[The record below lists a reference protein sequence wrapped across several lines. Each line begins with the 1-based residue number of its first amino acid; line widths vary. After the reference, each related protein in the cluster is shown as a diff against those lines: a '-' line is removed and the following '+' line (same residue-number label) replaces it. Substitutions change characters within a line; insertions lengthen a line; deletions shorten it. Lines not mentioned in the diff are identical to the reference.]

1 MLKILRNQFQ
11 SLFSRKLQR
20 QLQFLQRQFAV
31 EVSNKIKMIGQ
42 NQLLNYFVAEVRQML
57 NLINQNKQHV
67 RKHTTILQ
75 VMTT

>member
-31 EVSNKIKMIGQ
+31 AVSSKIKMIGQ
-42 NQLLNYFVAEVRQML
+42 SQLLNYFVAGVRQML
-57 NLINQNKQHV
+57 NLINQNKQHA
-67 RKHTTILQ
+67 RKHTAILQ